1 MGKMNKYLTLLLA
14 LVMLLS
20 AMAGC
25 GNDKAEDNSADNKQN
40 VATTDAPEADATE
53 EPYVQE
59 TDIQDAD
66 EDSYLNALLASEPS
80 SLDVAKFLD
89 TYSRSVFA
97 NTLEP
102 LTRIENGV
110 VVGAGAESWD
120 VSPDGMTYTFH
131 LRDNKWQDGQAVT
144 AGDYLYAL
152 QRQAN
157 PDNAWPL
164 ASDMYSIVGF
174 EEIFAGTADMSA
186 LGVTAPDDKTL
197 VITLTS
203 ADTGFLSNTDIFP
216 CRQDYAEQYGDQ
228 YGAEADKYIGCGPF
242 KLVEWN
248 HSSSL
253 VFEKNEEYW
262 DAESVKLSRFTF
274 YIMEDLN
281 AKMSSFENGSLDY
294 VSVSNID
301 YINKFSSDS
310 NLVSKK
316 VSAARTFMLV
326 FNCEDAVLSNQKIR
340 LALSLALDRETLAEI
355 ITGGTATAATG
366 LVPAEC
372 SVGSLNFRDNAGDLI
387 GKLQSE
393 NPDPK
398 ALLIAGMEEAGL
410 GSDPSTLTVKLAWG
424 ATTADARTY
433 SELFQAM
440 WQDALG
446 INVELEFNDSSTH
459 MSNVNTGNYQIASTS
474 WGANSEPWFQISR
487 WANKKGGQSRWYNE
501 EYINLVKTG
510 VAAQDENERFEA
522 FRAAEEMLVSEAAIA
537 PCYWTG
543 SIRFSY
549 DYVQNFSD
557 NTFDTTGMKYL
568 YTKGR

>member
-1 MGKMNKYLTLLLA
+1 MRKMHKYLTILLA
-14 LVMLLS
+14 MIMVLS
-20 AMAGC
+20 ALVGC
-25 GNDKAEDNSADNKQN
+25 SNGKQENNSVDNSQDAATQPPVADVTQ
-40 VATTDAPEADATE
+40 

-110 VVGAGAESWD
+110 VVGAGAESWEI
-120 VSPDGMTYTFH
+120 SEDGLTYTFH
-131 LRDNKWQDGQAVT
+131 LRDNSWQDGQPVV

-164 ASDMYSIVGF
+164 ASDMYSIAGF

-186 LGVTAPDDKTL
+186 LGASAPDDKTL
-197 VITLTS
+197 IITLTS

-242 KLVEWN
+242 KLVEWK

-253 VFEKNEEYW
+253 SFEKNEAYW
-262 DAESVKLSRFTF
+262 DKDSVKLTRFTF

-316 VSAARTFMLV
+316 VSSARTFLLV

-340 LALSLALDRETLAEI
+340 LALSLSLDREIMAQI

-366 LVPAEC
+366 LVPMEC
-372 SVGSLNFRDNAGDLI
+372 SVGSLNFRENAGDLI

-393 NPDPK
+393 NPDLK
-398 ALLIAGMEEAGL
+398 ALLIEGMEEAGL

-433 SELFQAM
+433 SELIQAM
-440 WQDALG
+440 WQEALG
-446 INVELEFNDSSTH
+446 IQVELEFNDSSTH

-474 WGANSEPWFQISR
+474 WGANPEPWFQLSR

-501 EYINLVKTG
+501 EYIELVKKG
-510 VAAQDENERFEA
+510 VSAQDESERLEA
-522 FRAAEEMLVSEAAIA
+522 YRAAEELLVSQAAIA

-549 DYVQNFSD
+549 SYVQNFSD

>member
-14 LVMLLS
+14 LLLLLS
-20 AMAGC
+20 AMVGCAG
-25 GNDKAEDNSADNKQN
+25 NKAEDNTGDKTQST
-40 VATTDAPEADATE
+40 ATEAPAAEATE

-66 EDSYLNALLASEPS
+66 EDSYINTLIASEPS
-80 SLDVAKFLD
+80 SLDVARFLD
-89 TYSRSVFA
+89 TYSRSVLS
-97 NTLEP
+97 NTQEP
-102 LTRIENGV
+102 LTRIENGA
-110 VVGAGAESWD
+110 VVGAGAESWE
-120 VSPDGMTYTFH
+120 VSPDGLTYTFH
-131 LRDNKWQDGQAVT
+131 LRDNKWADGQAVV

-152 QRQAN
+152 QQQAN
-157 PDNAWPL
+157 PDNAWSL

-174 EEIFAGTADMSA
+174 EEIFTGTADMST
-186 LGVTAPDDKTL
+186 LGVSAPDDKTL
-197 VITLTS
+197 VITLTG

-216 CRQDYAEQYGDQ
+216 CRQDYDEQYGDQ

-253 VFEKNEEYW
+253 VFEKNPEYW
-262 DAESVKLSRFTF
+262 DADSVKLTRFTMF
-274 YIMEDLN
+274 IMEDIN
-281 AKMSSFENGSLDY
+281 ARMSSFENGSLDY
-294 VSVSNID
+294 ISVSNLE
-301 YINKFSSDS
+301 YINKFSADS

-372 SVGSLNFRDNAGDLI
+372 SVGSLNFRENAGDII
-387 GKLQSE
+387 GQLRNQY
-393 NPDPK
+393 PDPR
-398 ALLIAGMEEAGL
+398 ALLIEGMEEAGL
-410 GSDPSTLTVKLAWG
+410 GSDPDTLTIKFAWG

-440 WQDALG
+440 WQEALG
-446 INVELEFNDSSTH
+446 IHVELEFYDTSTH
-459 MSNVNTGNYQIASTS
+459 MSNINTGAYQVASTS
-474 WGANSEPWFQISR
+474 WGANPEPWFQLSR

-501 EYINLVKTG
+501 EYIELVKNG
-510 VAAQDENERFEA
+510 VMTQDENERFEA
-522 FRAAEEMLVSEAAIA
+522 FRAAEEMLISQAAIA

-549 DYVQNFSD
+549 AYVQNFSD

>member
-14 LVMLLS
+14 LLMLLS
-20 AMAGC
+20 AMVGCAG
-25 GNDKAEDNSADNKQN
+25 NKAEDNTGDKTQST
-40 VATTDAPEADATE
+40 VTEAPAAEATE

-66 EDSYLNALLASEPS
+66 EGSYINTLIASEPS
-80 SLDVAKFLD
+80 SLDVARFLD
-89 TYSRSVFA
+89 TYSRSVLT
-97 NTLEP
+97 NTQEP

-110 VVGAGAESWD
+110 VVGAGAESWE
-120 VSPDGMTYTFH
+120 VSPDGLTYTFH
-131 LRDNKWQDGQAVT
+131 LRDNKWADGQAVV

-152 QRQAN
+152 QQQAN
-157 PDNAWPL
+157 PDNAWSL

-174 EEIFAGTADMSA
+174 EEIFAGTADMST

-197 VITLTS
+197 VITLTG

-216 CRQDYAEQYGDQ
+216 CRQDYDEQYGDQ

-253 VFEKNEEYW
+253 VFEKNPEYW
-262 DAESVKLSRFTF
+262 DADSVKLTRFTMF
-274 YIMEDLN
+274 IMEDTN

-294 VSVSNID
+294 ISVSNLE
-301 YINKFSSDS
+301 YINKFSADS

-326 FNCEDAVLSNQKIR
+326 FNCEDPVLSNQKIR

-372 SVGSLNFRDNAGDLI
+372 SVGSLNYRENAGDMI
-387 GKLQSE
+387 AALQ
-393 NPDPK
+393 NQYPDPK
-398 ALLIAGMEEAGL
+398 ALLIEGMEEAGL
-410 GSDPSTLTVKLAWG
+410 GSDPSTLTIKFAWG

-446 INVELEFNDSSTH
+446 IQVELEFNDSSTH
-459 MSNVNTGNYQIASTS
+459 MSNVNTGNYQVASTS
-474 WGANSEPWFQISR
+474 WGANSEPWFQLSR

-501 EYINLVKTG
+501 EYIELVKNG
-510 VAAQDENERFEA
+510 VMTQDENQRYEA
-522 FRAAEEMLVSEAAIA
+522 YRAAEEMLISQAAIA

-549 DYVQNFSD
+549 AYVQNFSD

-568 YTKGR
+568 YTRGR

>member
-14 LVMLLS
+14 LLMLLS
-20 AMAGC
+20 AMVGCAG
-25 GNDKAEDNSADNKQN
+25 NKAEDNTGDKTQST
-40 VATTDAPEADATE
+40 ATEAPAAEATE

-66 EDSYLNALLASEPS
+66 EGSYINTLIASEPS
-80 SLDVAKFLD
+80 SLDVARFLD
-89 TYSRSVFA
+89 TYSRSVLT
-97 NTLEP
+97 NTQEP

-110 VVGAGAESWD
+110 VVGAGAESWE
-120 VSPDGMTYTFH
+120 VSPDGLTYTFH
-131 LRDNKWQDGQAVT
+131 LRDNKWADGQAVV

-152 QRQAN
+152 QQQAN
-157 PDNAWPL
+157 PDNAWSL

-174 EEIFAGTADMSA
+174 EEIFAGTADMST

-197 VITLTS
+197 VITLNG

-216 CRQDYAEQYGDQ
+216 CRQDYDEQYGDQ

-253 VFEKNEEYW
+253 VFEKNPEYW
-262 DAESVKLSRFTF
+262 DADSVKLTRFTMF
-274 YIMEDLN
+274 IMEDTN

-294 VSVSNID
+294 ISVSNLE
-301 YINKFSSDS
+301 YINKFSADS

-316 VSAARTFMLV
+316 ISAARTFMLV
-326 FNCEDAVLSNQKIR
+326 FNCEDPVLSNQKIR

-372 SVGSLNFRDNAGDLI
+372 SVGSLNYRENAGDMI
-387 GKLQSE
+387 AALQSQY
-393 NPDPK
+393 PDPK
-398 ALLIAGMEEAGL
+398 ALLIEGMEEAGL
-410 GSDPSTLTVKLAWG
+410 GSDPSTLTIKFAWG

-440 WQDALG
+440 WQEALG
-446 INVELEFNDSSTH
+446 IQVELEFNDSSTH
-459 MSNVNTGNYQIASTS
+459 MSNVNTGNYQVASTS
-474 WGANSEPWFQISR
+474 WGANPEPWFQLSR

-501 EYINLVKTG
+501 EYIELVKNG
-510 VAAQDENERFEA
+510 VMTQDENERYEA
-522 FRAAEEMLVSEAAIA
+522 YRAAEEMLISQAAIA

-549 DYVQNFSD
+549 AYVQNFSD